1 MIGDKKSFFHILE
14 NLLINS
20 FNRTK
25 KYGEIT
31 LNMNFLQDQDQMQ
44 ICIEDSGE
52 VIENQQVN

>member
-31 LNMNFLQDQDQMQ
+31 FNMNFLQDLDQMQ

>member
-31 LNMNFLQDQDQMQ
+31 FNMNFIQDLDQIQ

>member
-14 NLLINS
+14 NLIINS

-31 LNMNFLQDQDQMQ
+31 FNMNFLQDLDQIQ

>member
-31 LNMNFLQDQDQMQ
+31 FNMNFLQDLDQIQ

>member
-31 LNMNFLQDQDQMQ
+31 FNINFLQDLDQIQ

-52 VIENQQVN
+52 LVENQQVN

>member
-31 LNMNFLQDQDQMQ
+31 FNMNFIQDLDQIQ

-52 VIENQQVN
+52 VVENQQVN

>member
-31 LNMNFLQDQDQMQ
+31 FNMNFLQDLDQMK